1 MVEAS
6 GSNPDLSI
14 SSVFRGASNRRQ
26 NCFEQM
32 PKRTKGL
39 LVPGLIKK
47 HILPENSG
55 EEEG

>member
-1 MVEAS
+1 
-6 GSNPDLSI
+6 
-14 SSVFRGASNRRQ
+14 
-26 NCFEQM
+26 M

-39 LVPGLIKK
+39 SVPGLIKK

>member
-14 SSVFRGASNRRQ
+14 SSVFASLRIAGQ